1 VERAEQGKERGKVR
15 IPRRAI
21 VPVLALAWLEPGS
34 ALGQEVGADPLRQE
48 IQELREEIRALKAEL
63 REVKSLLRGR
73 PAPAAPAVPA
83 PAAPAPAPL
92 APPRTPEVDLGDN
105 PAKGKAG
112 APVTLVEFSDFQCP
126 FCARYV
132 RDTYP
137 EIVREYV
144 ETGKLRYVFMDLPLE
159 SIHRLAFRA
168 AEAAHCAGE
177 QDRYWEMHDRLFEN
191 QRRLEPWA
199 AHAQALEM
207 DVTRF
212 EECLAAGRHAA
223 SVRRDMEE
231 ARKAGVN
238 STPVFLLGRTDPAG
252 SRLRAS
258 VVLRGAYSLARFQA
272 EIERL
277 LESAGPAT
285 AR

>member
-1 VERAEQGKERGKVR
+1 VELAEQAKERGKVR

-73 PAPAAPAVPA
+73 PAPAAPAAPVPPA
-83 PAAPAPAPL
+83 PAG
-92 APPRTPEVDLGDN
+92 TPEVDLGDN

-126 FCARYV
+126 FCARWV
-132 RDTYP
+132 RDSFP
-137 EIVREYV
+137 EIVQEYV

-159 SIHRLAFRA
+159 SIHRQAFRA

-177 QDRYWEMHDRLFEN
+177 QGRYWQMHERLFES
-191 QRRLEPWA
+191 QRRLEPWGP
-199 AHAQALEM
+199 HAQAAGL
-207 DVTRF
+207 DVVRF

-223 SVRRDMEE
+223 GVRRDMEE
-231 ARKAGVN
+231 ARKAGIN
-238 STPVFLLGRTDPAG
+238 STPAFLLGRTPPAG
-252 SRLRAS
+252 DRLRAS
-258 VVLRGAYSLARFQA
+258 VVLRGAYSLARFRA

-277 LESAGPAT
+277 LEPESKPA
-285 AR
+285 APK